1 MKQVRGSGSGWL
13 VATAAVCLLLPGCIL
28 GHASD
33 ARADG
38 DHFHADNDDDRD
50 RIRESVEKG
59 EIKSLADLRRIVL
72 SRVSGKIV
80 STEIDRKGK
89 SFVYEFRVLS
99 TAGRLVEVEVDA
111 ASGRIEEI
119 ENQE

>member
-1 MKQVRGSGSGWL
+1 M
-13 VATAAVCLLLPGCIL
+13 ATAAACLLLPGFVL
-28 GHASD
+28 GHAGGVH
-33 ARADG
+33 AEE
-38 DHFHADNDDDRD
+38 DHFHADTDDDRD

-72 SRVSGKIV
+72 DRVSGKIV
-80 STEIDRKGK
+80 STEIDRKDK
-89 SFVYEFRVLS
+89 RLIYEFRVLS

-111 ASGRIEEI
+111 ASGLIREI

>member
-1 MKQVRGSGSGWL
+1 MRWL
-13 VATAAVCLLLPGCIL
+13 VATAAACVLLPGLIL
-28 GHASD
+28 GPAVGI
-33 ARADG
+33 RAEE
-38 DHFHADNDDDRD
+38 DHFHADTDDDRD

-72 SRVSGKIV
+72 DRVSGKIV
-80 STEIDRKGK
+80 STEIDRKDK
-89 SFVYEFRVLS
+89 RLIYEFRVLS

-111 ASGRIEEI
+111 ASGLIREI

>member
-1 MKQVRGSGSGWL
+1 MKVARGAGSGWL
-13 VATAAVCLLLPGCIL
+13 VATAAACLLLPGFVL
-28 GHASD
+28 GHAGD
-33 ARADG
+33 IRAEE
-38 DHFHADNDDDRD
+38 DHFHADTDDDRD

-72 SRVSGKIV
+72 ARVNGKIV

-89 SFVYEFRVLS
+89 SLIYEFRVLS
-99 TAGRLVEVEVDA
+99 TEGRLVEVEVDA
-111 ASGRIEEI
+111 ASGLIREI